1 MCAQIKA
8 TSSTD
13 KTAFNPRHKTN

>member
-8 TSSTD
+8 TSSD